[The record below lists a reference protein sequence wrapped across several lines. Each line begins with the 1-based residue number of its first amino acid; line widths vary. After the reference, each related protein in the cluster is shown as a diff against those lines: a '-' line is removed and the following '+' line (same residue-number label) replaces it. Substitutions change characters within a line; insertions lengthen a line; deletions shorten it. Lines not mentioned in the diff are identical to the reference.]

1 MEDAERRYAKRLT
14 LGLLAYVVILAVSV
28 PLTSAFPGAV
38 WRFPVAITPMAAF
51 IYMIVAYVRYLR
63 SVDELQQRIN
73 LEALAIAF
81 GATAAFTFCYGFL
94 EHVGLPHINWWW
106 VWPVM
111 AASWIL
117 ANRYAKRRYK

>member
-1 MEDAERRYAKRLT
+1 
-14 LGLLAYVVILAVSV
+14 
-28 PLTSAFPGAV
+28 
-38 WRFPVAITPMAAF
+38 MAAF

-111 AASWIL
+111 ASSWIL